1 VRLDGQRIRR
11 LTIGGERRGKSAGM
25 FSTATLGDVAQEQYE
40 RTADEILDVRQAIE
54 AGTHLISAAF
64 VKDESVQEGPLQP
77 LMTMYDFEQYK
88 GGEPGVASLAI
99 DGPYNAKG

>member
-1 VRLDGQRIRR
+1 VRLDGKRIRR
-11 LTIGGERRGKSAGM
+11 LTIGGERRGKSAGI

-64 VKDESVQEGPLQP
+64 IKDESAPEGPLQP
-77 LMTMYDFEQYK
+77 PMTMY
-88 GGEPGVASLAI
+88 VVN
-99 DGPYNAKG
+99 GPALVK